1 MNVSLALIQGHCR
14 QSKPRP
20 NPIPAGCAGHPG
32 KNKRVIWMVARQ
44 HPGEAMAEWFVE
56 GFLDRL
62 TDPHDGASMRVL
74 EHAVFYVVGVTSRA
88 YRSLLYCMLHA
99 AGIASYHT
107 GNGQLVDSCL
117 KHSLGL
123 LCCCL
128 HACSTGL
135 WHATDHPESMAC
147 LLCPT
152 CITSSAWKG
161 AISFSPIVRIRLSL
175 DPRKLYAP
183 PLKLCNCCVQRC
195 QTRTLRA
202 SQESVTAV
210 CRCPI

>member
-1 MNVSLALIQGHCR
+1 
-14 QSKPRP
+14 
-20 NPIPAGCAGHPG
+20 
-32 KNKRVIWMVARQ
+32 
-44 HPGEAMAEWFVE
+44 MAEWFVE

-128 HACSTGL
+128 HSCSTGL

-152 CITSSAWKG
+152 CITRSAWKG
-161 AISFSPIVRIRLSL
+161 AISFSPIVQIRLSL

-183 PLKLCNCCVQRC
+183 PHQ
-195 QTRTLRA
+195 A
-202 SQESVTAV
+202 SQVVQLLCPKVPNKNLEGLSRV
-210 CRCPI
+210 CDCCLPMPNMNPDFRSRVC